1 MGAQLV
7 GFNPK
12 KEIGTWSEINLTKV
26 RRMKKGK
33 LQGKTDTGL
42 LQRAWRRTMKKAQ
55 RTETLIWMMKLRK
68 VYWSNN
74 ILC

>member
-12 KEIGTWSEINLTKV
+12 KEMGTWNEINLTKV

-33 LQGKTDTGL
+33 LQGKTDTGYSTRNEGGK
-42 LQRAWRRTMKKAQ
+42 QRYDVPEECGYASTIN
-55 RTETLIWMMKLRK
+55 L
-68 VYWSNN
+68 
-74 ILC
+74 